1 MLRINDLIKN
11 SATKKILK
19 SINMNVE
26 EGMIYGF
33 IGHNGAGKST
43 TMRSIVGL
51 TKFNSGEI
59 IIDGTRYTEKVTINQ
74 GVGYLPES
82 PNFYNYMTGKEYM
95 NFIGRFDSTSKPN
108 ELLAKAGLEQ
118 SMNQRIGSYSRGM
131 KQRLGMA
138 VAMIHNPRLMIM
150 DEPTS
155 ALDPFGRHELF
166 DMIKELRDR
175 GSTIILST
183 HILDDI
189 EKVSDKIGIISGGT
203 MLKEGKVSD
212 ILLDYFHPI
221 YDVVVDKL
229 DDINSSFFE
238 QYPLIEEVSV
248 NNNTLSIQVYDVEY
262 AQGHLLQ
269 TLLDSKLKVVG
280 FDLRQPSLEDVF
292 MKEVQL

>member
-1 MLRINDLIKN
+1 
-11 SATKKILK
+11 
-19 SINMNVE
+19 
-26 EGMIYGF
+26 
-33 IGHNGAGKST
+33 
-43 TMRSIVGL
+43 
-51 TKFNSGEI
+51 
-59 IIDGTRYTEKVTINQ
+59 
-74 GVGYLPES
+74 
-82 PNFYNYMTGKEYM
+82 
-95 NFIGRFDSTSKPN
+95 
-108 ELLAKAGLEQ
+108 
-118 SMNQRIGSYSRGM
+118 
-131 KQRLGMA
+131 
-138 VAMIHNPRLMIM
+138 MIHSPRLMIM

-155 ALDPFGRHELF
+155 ALDPVGRHELF

-212 ILLDYFHPI
+212 ILSDYFHPI
-221 YDVVVDKL
+221 YDVVVDGV
-229 DDINSSFFE
+229 DDINRSFFE
-238 QYPLIEEVSV
+238 QYPWIEEVSV
-248 NNNTLSIQVYDVEY
+248 NNRTLSIQVYDVEY